1 MRQIEKEMN
10 RAFFNGRNFNKSNTK
25 VETNVTVW
33 DYSTNSWKRFRVAAF
48 LHGNLIA
55 AKDDAGNI
63 YYSCAGWH
71 TSTTRSRLQ
80 ALGAPCRI
88 KDYRMIDTNT
98 GAEFPS
104 QLTKFY
110 SN

>member
-1 MRQIEKEMN
+1 MRQINKEMN

-25 VETNVTVW
+25 VETNVTLW

-55 AKDDAGNI
+55 AKDFNGNMW
-63 YYSCAGWH
+63 YSCAGWH
-71 TSTTRSRLQ
+71 TTTTRSRLS
-80 ALGAPCRI
+80 ALGAPVRI
-88 KDYRMIDTNT
+88 KNFRMIDTTT
-98 GAEFPS
+98 GNEFPAR
-104 QLTKFY
+104 LTKFY